1 LVLSH
6 AYNPAVILQML
17 LNGVECGEFAA
28 AQVHPEEAREM
39 IYAGAKA
46 ARG

>member
-1 LVLSH
+1 VKVFISFDRS
-6 AYNPAVILQML
+6 ITR
-17 LNGVECGEFAA
+17 FAA
-28 AQVHPEEAREM
+28 AQVHPEETREM